1 LNPILFVGK
10 KGKPGKDEGKK
21 KKEKQGKAK
30 VRVPPS
36 PLQSSKTKGRSRGQK
51 LLKSSILWTKKCT
64 SETAKLSVFERKIQI
79 FTA

>member
-10 KGKPGKDEGKK
+10 KGKPGKDDGKK

-36 PLQSSKTKGRSRGQK
+36 LLQSSKTKGDQIGLCYFFLRRLVDWSR
-51 LLKSSILWTKKCT
+51 
-64 SETAKLSVFERKIQI
+64 
-79 FTA
+79 

>member
-10 KGKPGKDEGKK
+10 KGKPGKDDGKK

-36 PLQSSKTKGRSRGQK
+36 SLQSSKTKGDQIGLFK
-51 LLKSSILWTKKCT
+51 
-64 SETAKLSVFERKIQI
+64 ETG
-79 FTA
+79 